1 MQSQQR
7 GPTKAPHSVDSN
19 LAKLEV
25 DTFAQENA
33 PIKRVVLY
41 KHGIALFERW
51 ESNLNSIFF
60 GLDQDLLNLPASF
73 IDCRYS
79 TIPIYI

>member
-7 GPTKAPHSVDSN
+7 GMTKAPHAVDSN

-51 ESNLNSIFF
+51 EFKFNFLSSIKDYSFEY
-60 GLDQDLLNLPASF
+60 LLIAESWL
-73 IDCRYS
+73 Y
-79 TIPIYI
+79 